1 MGERTMGSVQQETD
15 FKIIFTKAALGEMKK
30 FADAEAL
37 SYFRVSVLPGGCS
50 GFKYEFNLVERPEV
64 DDIIIEQENGLS
76 VVVDP
81 FSSSYLNGTLVH
93 YTMSMQASG
102 FTFQN
107 PNSTAKCGCG
117 SSFTA

>member
-1 MGERTMGSVQQETD
+1 MDSVQQESDVVLT
-15 FKIIFTKAALGEMKK
+15 FTKAALGEMKK
-30 FADAEAL
+30 FADKEGTDF
-37 SYFRVSVLPGGCS
+37 FRISVLPGGCS
-50 GFKYEFNLVERPEV
+50 GFKYDFTLVDNPEP
-64 DDIIIEQENGLS
+64 DDMVLEQENGLK

-93 YTMSMQASG
+93 YVMTMQSSG

-117 SSFTA
+117 SSFAV